1 MDEFNNSYN
10 PQQDNAFQ
18 NNEQPQY
25 QQAPPQ
31 QEYQQVPPQPQYQ
44 QPEYQQP
51 QFQQAP
57 PQFDA
62 QPNYNQQNAYNYQY
76 QNQYNQQPAY
86 GAQPAGA
93 KDKLTAGLLAI
104 FLGVFGVHKFYLG
117 YTTSAIIMLLVSL
130 LTFGIGATVMG
141 IIGIIEGILYLTK
154 DDADFYNTYV
164 INEKQWF

>member
-1 MDEFNNSYN
+1 MDEFNNNYN

-31 QEYQQVPPQPQYQ
+31 QDYQQVPPQPQYQ
-44 QPEYQQP
+44 QPQYQQP
-51 QFQQAP
+51 QQQY
-57 PQFDA
+57 DA
-62 QPNYNQQNAYNYQY
+62 QQNYNQQYAQPDYNNQYQY
-76 QNQYNQQPAY
+76 QYNQQPVY
-86 GAQPAGA
+86 GAQPADA

-130 LTFGIGATVMG
+130 FTFGIGATVMG
-141 IIGIIEGILYLTK
+141 IIGIIEGIIYLTK
-154 DDADFYNTYV
+154 NDAEFYNTYV
-164 INEKQWF
+164 VNEKQWF

>member
-1 MDEFNNSYN
+1 MDEFNNNYN

-31 QEYQQVPPQPQYQ
+31 QDYQQVPPQPQY
-44 QPEYQQP
+44 
-51 QFQQAP
+51 
-57 PQFDA
+57 DA
-62 QPNYNQQNAYNYQY
+62 QQNYNQYQY
-76 QNQYNQQPAY
+76 QYNQQPVY
-86 GAQPAGA
+86 GAQPADA

-130 LTFGIGATVMG
+130 FTFGIGATVMG
-141 IIGIIEGILYLTK
+141 IIGIIEGIIYLTK
-154 DDADFYNTYV
+154 NDAEFYNTYV
-164 INEKQWF
+164 VNEKQWF